1 MKDWKGIER
10 IVKAIKRIGVTPKI
24 ERKGSFTGK
33 EKSRKGG
40 IGKTKVIS

>member
-1 MKDWKGIER
+1 MKDWKR
-10 IVKAIKRIGVTPKI
+10 IKRIAKTVKGIRVTPKI
-24 ERKGSFTGK
+24 EREGSFTGK

>member
-10 IVKAIKRIGVTPKI
+10 ITKAVKGIGVTPKI
-24 ERKGSFTGK
+24 EREGSFTGK
-33 EKSRKGG
+33 EKSRKGR